1 MKRIM
6 RQYAFTV
13 AFILCFMSFFI
24 GIITVR
30 EKTQYN
36 MDMSPYSTVSI
47 DGSGD
52 EIRILSGG
60 KETVIRREDI
70 EKLSK
75 RAFLGALGDGFVR
88 LGNIFQKN
96 SG

>member
-13 AFILCFMSFFI
+13 AFILCLACFAG
-24 GIITVR
+24 GIITVK

-47 DGSGD
+47 DKEDYAVIISAG
-52 EIRILSGG
+52 EN
-60 KETVIRREDI
+60 ETVIRHSDI

-75 RAFLGALGDGFVR
+75 KAFYGVFGDILIK
-88 LGNIFQKN
+88 LGNILEKN
-96 SG
+96 AV